1 MGPLGGHR
9 EALELGDRIVTASKS
24 DHGSNEQS
32 LEDPH
37 GLLPA
42 VRPGS
47 PVGRTPCRP
56 ARTRRAPNQR
66 RCQAPSGLL
75 TAGRG

>member
-37 GLLPA
+37 GLLQPFDPDPRWVERHA
-42 VRPGS
+42 GPLVLVARPTS
-47 PVGRTPCRP
+47 
-56 ARTRRAPNQR
+56 ADAKL
-66 RCQAPSGLL
+66 QAAS
-75 TAGRG
+75 